1 MSGSGLT
8 IEKRK
13 SVDVASWRVSSDKN
27 YLDEAKF
34 PSAVAQSRQ
43 YPPLI
48 SSNWTRHNS
57 RQLWHNPGNIPTPPC
72 SCVCR
77 SLVGQRSTRDDTLY
91 RSLAS

>member
-43 YPPLI
+43 DSPLTCSIWTRQNSRQPRHNPGKI
-48 SSNWTRHNS
+48 SSLTCSIWTRQNS
-57 RQLWHNPGNIPTPPC
+57 RQLWHNPGKIPTN
-72 SCVCR
+72 
-77 SLVGQRSTRDDTLY
+77 
-91 RSLAS
+91 